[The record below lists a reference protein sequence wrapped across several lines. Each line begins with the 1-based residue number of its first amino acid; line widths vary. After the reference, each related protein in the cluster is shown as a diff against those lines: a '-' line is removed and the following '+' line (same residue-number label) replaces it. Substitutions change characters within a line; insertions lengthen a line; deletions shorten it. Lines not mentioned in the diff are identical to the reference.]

1 MKNKDQE
8 IKRLI
13 RTYEDLYIACALNI
27 PLGLMQ
33 VQDPTDHD
41 RIIST
46 SLANKI
52 EGLRLEALEIR
63 DKMYPKE
70 KDIFRL
76 PHQKDI
82 KLKRKGGSE

>member
-13 RTYEDLYIACALNI
+13 RTYEDLYIACAVNI
-27 PLGLMQ
+27 PLELMQ

-46 SLANKI
+46 SLAKKI
-52 EGLRLEALEIR
+52 EGLRLKALEIR

-70 KDIFRL
+70 KDILRL
-76 PHQKDI
+76 TSLKDMKI
-82 KLKRKGGSE
+82 KRKGGSD

>member
-13 RTYEDLYIACALNI
+13 RTYEDLYIACAVNI
-27 PLGLMQ
+27 PLALTQ

-41 RIIST
+41 IIIST
-46 SLANKI
+46 SLAKKI
-52 EGLRLEALEIR
+52 EGLRLKALEIR

-76 PHQKDI
+76 TTLKDMKI
-82 KLKRKGGSE
+82 KRKGGSE

>member
-8 IKRLI
+8 IKKLI
-13 RTYEDLYIACALNI
+13 RTYEDLYIACAVNI

-63 DKMYPKE
+63 DKMYPEE

-76 PHQKDI
+76 SHLKDMKI
-82 KLKRKGGSE
+82 KRKGGSK

>member
-1 MKNKDQE
+1 MSDKDQE

-63 DKMYPKE
+63 DEMYPKE

-76 PHQKDI
+76 PHLKDI

>member
-8 IKRLI
+8 INRLI
-13 RTYEDLYIACALNI
+13 RTYEYIYIACALNI

-76 PHQKDI
+76 PHLKDI

>member
-8 IKRLI
+8 IKKLI
-13 RTYEDLYIACALNI
+13 RTYEDLYIACAVNI
-27 PLGLMQ
+27 PLELMQ

-52 EGLRLEALEIR
+52 KKLRLEALEIR
-63 DKMYPKE
+63 DKMYPEE

-76 PHQKDI
+76 PHLKDMKI
-82 KLKRKGGSE
+82 KRKGGSK

>member
-8 IKRLI
+8 IKKLI

-33 VQDPTDHD
+33 VQDPTDRD

-70 KDIFRL
+70 KDVFRL
-76 PHQKDI
+76 PHLKDMKI
-82 KLKRKGGSE
+82 KRKGGSE

>member
-1 MKNKDQE
+1 MKNKNQE
-8 IKRLI
+8 IKKLI

-52 EGLRLEALEIR
+52 EGVRLEDLEIR

-70 KDIFRL
+70 KDVFRL
-76 PHQKDI
+76 PHLKDMKI
-82 KLKRKGGSE
+82 KRKGGSE

>member
-13 RTYEDLYIACALNI
+13 RTYEDLYIACALNV

-41 RIIST
+41 RVIST

-52 EGLRLEALEIR
+52 EGLRLEAVEIR
-63 DKMYPKE
+63 DKIYPKE

-76 PHQKDI
+76 PHLKDMKI
-82 KLKRKGGSE
+82 KRKGGSE